1 MAFVPSSIIVMQQ
14 LLHMNDVIVLPS
26 LLFPFASLC
35 HHYPFLGSR
44 TFIIGSSPHKHNQ
57 RPQGGWNYKAD
68 GGLSGGLGGAKVSAG
83 EGDDCAEDGGGGKD
97 GEYESELD
105 L

>member
-1 MAFVPSSIIVMQQ
+1 MT
-14 LLHMNDVIVLPS
+14 S
-26 LLFPFASLC
+26 LSCPPFFPFAFLC

-68 GGLSGGLGGAKVSAG
+68 GGLSGGLGGGPKVSAG
-83 EGDDCAEDGGGGKD
+83 EGDDCAEDGGGGGGKD
-97 GEYESELD
+97 GE
-105 L
+105 